1 MTKRL
6 TFKQAR
12 ENLLD
17 YFERHDYEVKRNLKV
32 PWARKDN
39 RKYYFKTQSL
49 YRTDFNGSLKTAHSY
64 CSDIRTLSSAQN
76 CTAKVIL

>member
-17 YFERHDYEVKRNLKV
+17 YFERHGYEVNKRLKV

-39 RKYYFKTQSL
+39 WKYYIKTQAL
-49 YRTDFNGSLKTAHSY
+49 YLTDFNGSLKTARSY
-64 CSDIRTLSSAQN
+64 CSDIRTVSAAQN
-76 CTAKVIL
+76 YPQGI